1 MLFKAKRKGVMD
13 QKRKAVTD
21 QVISEL
27 HKVKGLSL
35 REGTQD
41 EILQSKTGKLTNL
54 T

>member
-1 MLFKAKRKGVMD
+1 MD

-41 EILQSKTGKLTNL
+41 EILQSKTRKLTNL

>member
-1 MLFKAKRKGVMD
+1 M
-13 QKRKAVTD
+13 D

-35 REGTQD
+35 RERTQE
-41 EILQSKTGKLTNL
+41 EILQLKTRKLTNL